1 MNPLISLIL
10 KKYKTLI
17 LILILLIIHAYFT
30 LTLPQYTADIVNI
43 CVANSDMDYV
53 YDIGIKMITLTIFA
67 TISAILV
74 SFFSSRFSSGYGRDL
89 RKMIFPKVLKFSNHE
104 LDKISK
110 SSLITRIQID
120 VSEIQMFTE
129 ELLTVILFAPIIG
142 VGGIMK
148 SFELGT
154 DLSWII
160 LLIFAIIIILM
171 IPLFKKVLPY
181 LGKLQEKLKL
191 ISILFAFLTK

>member
-17 LILILLIIHAYFT
+17 LILILLIIQAYFT

-43 CVANSDMDYV
+43 GVANSDMDYV